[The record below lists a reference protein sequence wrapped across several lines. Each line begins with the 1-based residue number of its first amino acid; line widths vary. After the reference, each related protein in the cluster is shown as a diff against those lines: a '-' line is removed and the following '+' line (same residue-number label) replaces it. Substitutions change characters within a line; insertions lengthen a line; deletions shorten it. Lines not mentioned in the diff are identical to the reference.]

1 MWSWQEKSMFRI
13 CINGRYFNG
22 LQFINYWYI
31 PDTSNLFLLHWK
43 LNSRGVLTRTHKW
56 ITCTVVLGHWEG
68 SALEHTSLGQRA
80 KGPSKVCLSG
90 LCRQRPEIKGTLK
103 AALRRETVW
112 QSGDSEQ
119 KWLLTLSLG
128 PTLADFLN
136 IQQFYFGLEAS
147 FEPWFCQICGFSD
160 SVLID
165 CCAHHKMT
173 ERHYP

>member
-1 MWSWQEKSMFRI
+1 MWPWQEKSMFRI

-90 LCRQRPEIKGTLK
+90 LCRQRPEIKGTWK

-112 QSGDSEQ
+112 TVGGLWTKMAPDTFSRSYFSWFSEHTTILFWTRGQ
-119 KWLLTLSLG
+119 FWTLVL
-128 PTLADFLN
+128 
-136 IQQFYFGLEAS
+136 
-147 FEPWFCQICGFSD
+147 SD
-160 SVLID
+160 LWV
-165 CCAHHKMT
+165 
-173 ERHYP
+173 